1 METTKEI
8 RQIREE
14 EMAEL
19 IANKVTFSPDTQ
31 NHLQQ
36 FFTYEGIRAEYQDL
50 IGQITDTMQIS
61 SDMVFS
67 FMLGTMS
74 IAIGGKY
81 ATQYSYY
88 SPVRGNLAIAVVAPS
103 GAGKSPVFRGLTES
117 LKQIQACRKK
127 SYERQL
133 EEYTKNKESGPKPVQ
148 HRLFFQDATW
158 EVASSALV
166 TQPEGVGF
174 LNDENLIDFC
184 GAYKDKAGAMA
195 DVRKL
200 INALDGDSLSRDRQG
215 TGESLY
221 SPHVYLSI
229 CSCTQP
235 SDLGAL
241 LGEWQIKKGLAA
253 RFLFCCAENCKGEEQ
268 ESPAPIDYSYWDAA
282 IKGRTTPMPSEVQ
295 LPILRPLTP
304 EAFAV
309 IRAYRNRKRKEEMEN
324 EKQGRIFLQTM
335 CAKQQVIVLRLALVL
350 HFLSPYMAEE
360 QINGQ
365 EAEYAVRC
373 MDVFEAHAMRVEQL
387 AASQPGARREISR
400 YGVIHQA
407 WDMLAKWSVD
417 NGRPMPSQAEFA
429 RTFGISRQNFSQKVL
444 TAKY

>member
-8 RQIREE
+8 KQLGEE
-14 EMAEL
+14 KMAEL
-19 IANKVTFSPDTQ
+19 VEHKVAFSADTQ

-36 FFTYEGIRAEYQDL
+36 CFTFEGIRPEHQDL

-61 SDMVFS
+61 ADMVFA

-74 IAIGGKY
+74 LAIGGKY

-88 SPVRGNLAIAVVAPS
+88 SPVRGNLAVAVVAPS
-103 GAGKSPVFRGLTES
+103 GSGKSPVFRGLTEP
-117 LKQIQACRKK
+117 LKQVQKRRFD
-127 SYERQL
+127 SYQQQMDD
-133 EEYTKNKESGPKPVQ
+133 YKKNKESGPKPVYR
-148 HRLFFQDATW
+148 RLFFQDATW

-166 TQPEGVGF
+166 AQPEGVGF
-174 LNDENLIDFC
+174 LSDESLIDFC

-195 DVRKL
+195 DTRKL

-229 CSCTQP
+229 CGCTQP
-235 SDLGAL
+235 SDIGAL
-241 LGEWQIKKGLAA
+241 LGDWQIKKGLPA
-253 RFLFCCAENCKGEEQ
+253 RFLFCFAENCKGEEQ
-268 ESPAPIDYSYWDAA
+268 ESPTPIDYSYWEAA
-282 IKGRTTPMPSEVQ
+282 IRGRTTPMPSEVQ

-304 EAFAV
+304 EAFS
-309 IRAYRNRKRKEEMEN
+309 IIKEYRNRKRREEAEY
-324 EKQGRIFLQTM
+324 EKQGRIFLKNM

-350 HFLSPYMAEE
+350 HFLSPFMAEE

-373 MDVFEAHAMRVEQL
+373 MDVFEAHAVRVEQL
-387 AASQPGARREISR
+387 AASQPGARKEISF
-400 YGVIHQA
+400 YGGVHQA
-407 WDMLAKWSVD
+407 WDLLAKRCEEK
-417 NGRPMPSQAEFA
+417 GIPMPSQAEFA
-429 RTFGISRQNFSQKVL
+429 RSFGIAPQNFSQKVL